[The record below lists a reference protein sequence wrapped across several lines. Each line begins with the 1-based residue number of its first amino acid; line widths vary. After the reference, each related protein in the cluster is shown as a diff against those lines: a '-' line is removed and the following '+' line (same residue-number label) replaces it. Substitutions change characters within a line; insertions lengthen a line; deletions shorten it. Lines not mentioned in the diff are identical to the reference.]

1 MESVQPY
8 TTLTTTLD
16 GNTWYVG
23 KTLEVLNNWARI
35 DRHRKLHFAGT
46 AISSGRVSLILP
58 ERMTQEFFSFNG
70 GTLLEDESEVA
81 RFKIANYTRGT
92 DVYVDCQLAF
102 EVIVNESPKSS
113 LKEAS
118 NAMMTAVL
126 VVREMFERHFGLEGQ
141 QYDLS
146 AEK

>member
-1 MESVQPY
+1 M
-8 TTLTTTLD
+8 
-16 GNTWYVG
+16 
-23 KTLEVLNNWARI
+23 
-35 DRHRKLHFAGT
+35 
-46 AISSGRVSLILP
+46 P

-70 GTLLEDESEVA
+70 GTLLEDECEVA

-118 NAMMTAVL
+118 NAMMTAVQ